1 MAVDIITLPKDCRGL
16 MYHAPAITHAG
27 VFDATKTTNFGAKK
41 GSWQEAFGDCISLT
55 SLYIQNLKT
64 SINISWSPINVDS
77 MEFIVNNAS
86 NTSTITISVSPYT
99 WNIISD
105 ELIAT
110 AKAKNINIVLL
121 EGNMPNDKRWNKV
134 SSDILTLQNKI
145 VPVTVEADGLIPKSM
160 LGTKVDTKDLGNY
173 VAIEHNYNESYLLIP
188 KATSEIAGVMSS
200 EDKKLVDSITERD
213 AQLSEQIQLV
223 ELDIKTIISD
233 TIDDV
238 EKNYSKKSNTIR
250 HLTLSPS
257 ATENGMSLLLEG
269 EYDDSIDGSH
279 LFGPHNIILPYAT
292 ESKAGI
298 MSPED
303 KSKIDNVNI
312 NSPIA
317 YAVYD
322 GTSADVVVTTTT
334 GYFPT
339 ELITGARVTIKIT
352 GNIGLIK
359 TLNVNGTG
367 VKNVY
372 YSGNSMTSGMID
384 RYNVYDFI
392 FDGTY
397 YRILGVDTDTNT
409 HYNAKIVAGASATS
423 KTNDNAENGNVYLNV
438 IENSTVRSSNN
449 IVGEGDISVRSDATG
464 KIIIESR
471 VEGIDVTALFSG
483 GGSSLQGNISD
494 LITKPLYTKDSNG
507 NLTYPVTFYP
517 KGDSEDNIDVTL
529 GYLYREHVTQVSGNI
544 STKKYIASIRQNGSY
559 IVCDAVDSRTSTL

>member
-1 MAVDIITLPKDCRGL
+1 MEVNILNEREQVYRSSDAPKPIKKITELTEREVVYYKSSDPKADCDNFVDMYEEDYIVEEDIGINIPNVAKCPSKCNSQSNGIETDPVFSASPAAQITEENIEEWNTVSLQVELNKNNITVLDKNIEALSLSTQKIIDGRTVISKAKEATSAEKDSDGNV
-16 MYHAPAITHAG
+16 I
-27 VFDATKTTNFGAKK
+27 KTTYAKQK
-41 GSWQEAFGDCISLT
+41 DYNYTLGTALAT
-55 SLYIQNLKT
+55 SELSKYL
-64 SINISWSPINVDS
+64 NIS
-77 MEFIVNNAS
+77 
-86 NTSTITISVSPYT
+86 
-99 WNIISD
+99 
-105 ELIAT
+105 
-110 AKAKNINIVLL
+110 
-121 EGNMPNDKRWNKV
+121 
-134 SSDILTLQNKI
+134 
-145 VPVTVEADGLIPKSM
+145 
-160 LGTKVDTKDLGNY
+160 
-173 VAIEHNYNESYLLIP
+173 HNYN
-188 KATSEIAGVMSS
+188 
-200 EDKKLVDSITERD
+200 
-213 AQLSEQIQLV
+213 
-223 ELDIKTIISD
+223 KTLAI
-233 TIDDV
+233 
-238 EKNYSKKSNTIR
+238 
-250 HLTLSPS
+250 
-257 ATENGMSLLLEG
+257 
-269 EYDDSIDGSH
+269 
-279 LFGPHNIILPYAT
+279 PYAT
-292 ESKAGI
+292 ENNGGA
-298 MSPED
+298 MSAED

-409 HYNAKIVAGASATS
+409 HYNTKIVAGASATS

-471 VEGIDVTALFSG
+471 VEGIDVTDLFSG
-483 GGSSLQGNISD
+483 GGSGLQGNISD

-517 KGDSEDNIDVTL
+517 KGDSDDNIDVTL

>member
-1 MAVDIITLPKDCRGL
+1 MAVDVITLPKDCRGL
-16 MYHAPAITHAG
+16 MYHAPAIIHAG

-41 GSWQEAFGDCISLT
+41 GSWQEAFGGCISLT

-64 SINISWSPINVDS
+64 SINISWSPINADS
-77 MEFIVNNAS
+77 IEFIVNNAI

-99 WNIISD
+99 WNIIND

-134 SSDILTLQNKI
+134 SSDILTLQSKI
-145 VPVTVEADGLIPKSM
+145 VPVTVEADGLMPKSM
-160 LGTKVDTKDLGNY
+160 LGTDVATKELGNY
-173 VAIEHNYNESYLLIP
+173 VEIKHNYNESYLLIP
-188 KATSEIAGVMSS
+188 KATSEIAGV
-200 EDKKLVDSITERD
+200 
-213 AQLSEQIQLV
+213 
-223 ELDIKTIISD
+223 
-233 TIDDV
+233 
-238 EKNYSKKSNTIR
+238 
-250 HLTLSPS
+250 
-257 ATENGMSLLLEG
+257 
-269 EYDDSIDGSH
+269 
-279 LFGPHNIILPYAT
+279 
-292 ESKAGI
+292 

-339 ELITGARVTIKIT
+339 ELVAGARITIKIT

-438 IENSTVRSSNN
+438 IENSTVRSSHN
-449 IVGEGDISVRSDATG
+449 IVGEGDVSVRSDVTG
-464 KIIIESR
+464 RIIIESR
-471 VEGIDVTALFSG
+471 VGDNLRIDVTPLLTLSATSDSKLIGYSLVDLTNHILYSSG
-483 GGSSLQGNISD
+483 KDGDLGGPVKFYPTTETTGGNGGNENSINSFYPAGGYLIQEAIQAYGSSITIGKWIIKVKSEYDSD
-494 LITKPLYTKDSNG
+494 LKT
-507 NLTYPVTFYP
+507 
-517 KGDSEDNIDVTL
+517 NIIFTES
-529 GYLYREHVTQVSGNI
+529 GEYREFTM
-544 STKKYIASIRQNGSY
+544 
-559 IVCDAVDSRTSTL
+559 